1 METILITGASG
12 LIGKHL
18 TVLLKEKGYRV
29 IHLSRSASKKNDTET
44 FVWNIHKQTIDEQ
57 AVIQA
62 DHIIHLAGD
71 GITHHRWSEA
81 QKKEII
87 DSRVES
93 IHLLY
98 KTLQKTNKTLKSF
111 VSASGIGI
119 YGGITTQKIYSETD
133 PPATDFLGTA
143 CEKWEDAAT
152 SISQLGIRV
161 VKLRTGIV
169 LWKNGGALKKIAM
182 PVKFFIGSPLG
193 SGQQYMPWIHLDD
206 ICAMYLKALED
217 TKLHGPYNAIAPE
230 HITNNSLT
238 KMIAHVLHRPLFLP
252 NVPGAILKLLL
263 GEMAVVVLEG
273 SRASSKKIQEAGF
286 EFKYPTVK
294 GALKELFQAH

>member
-133 PPATDFLGTA
+133 PPATDFLGTV

-217 TKLHGPYNAIAPE
+217 TQLQGAYNAIAPE

>member
-133 PPATDFLGTA
+133 PPATDFLGTV